1 MDYVRSRARADAA
14 KAQAE
19 AQSAREREQMAE
31 ALQTLGVETEGGRWK
46 QSSWRCWD

>member
-1 MDYVRSRARADAA
+1 MKLMDYVRSRARADAA

-31 ALQTLGVETEGGRWK
+31 ALQTLGVETED
-46 QSSWRCWD
+46 SDES

>member
-1 MDYVRSRARADAA
+1 MKLMDYVRSRAEADAA

-31 ALQTLGVETEGGRWK
+31 ALQVLGVETEDSGEN
-46 QSSWRCWD
+46 

>member
-1 MDYVRSRARADAA
+1 MKLMDYVRSRAKADTA

-31 ALQTLGVETEGGRWK
+31 ALQTLGVETEDSDEK
-46 QSSWRCWD
+46 

>member
-1 MDYVRSRARADAA
+1 MKLMDYVRSRAEADAA

-31 ALQTLGVETEGGRWK
+31 ALQVLGVETEDG
-46 QSSWRCWD
+46 DEE